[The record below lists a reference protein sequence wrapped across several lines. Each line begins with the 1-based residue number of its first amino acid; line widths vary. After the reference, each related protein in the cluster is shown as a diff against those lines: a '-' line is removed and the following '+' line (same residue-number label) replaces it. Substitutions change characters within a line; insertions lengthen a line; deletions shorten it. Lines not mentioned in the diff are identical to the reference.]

1 MSELLG
7 FLKAQK
13 SSRGARMVLNTLD
26 NKDLENGDGRG
37 DDEKASCSY
46 IKTINGMKV
55 NDHETCYDTSD
66 SGSAGLIEH
75 NTLENESNEFLEESD
90 CSVRDPDYEPSSSS
104 KNGNSDQEN
113 YDLAD
118 ERNITELDIEVLERK
133 ERTRWRRSNS
143 SGWKKNKVKKMK
155 IEQRQPKQV
164 NCSRC
169 RFTCSKKI
177 SEETRRRICTVF
189 WNCDFKRQKDFI
201 LNYVESTPPVR
212 RRIRNENGTSV
223 QIGDGGIFQGEDKRG
238 RKAPSNKTREEDVQR
253 VKSHIE
259 RFPAM
264 ESHYTRKSSRRK
276 YLDSKLSIAKM
287 YSLYKELCENENRKP
302 VSLITYRRIFCNN
315 YNLSFYKPKKDQ
327 CQMCVKFNAAT
338 EEKKQQ
344 LEEEYNAHI
353 KRKQDCYEAK
363 VRDKARSMEDKEFMC
378 CTFDLQCVL
387 QIPSSDVSPMYYARK
402 ICTYNLTIYELPP
415 PNNAYCYLWTEMNGK
430 RGSTEI
436 GSCLYY
442 YLQQLS
448 ETFKEIT
455 LYSDTCGGQN
465 RNQNVAA
472 LCLFLVQTT
481 RLTVIEHKFLES
493 GHSYMEVDSM
503 HSAIEHQQKFVPVY
517 TVQDWINVFHL
528 ARSQRKKKNAPPYN
542 VRELKFSDFF
552 DLSQLSKLIMKNKSR
567 KEYVMQ

>member
-1 MSELLG
+1 
-7 FLKAQK
+7 
-13 SSRGARMVLNTLD
+13 
-26 NKDLENGDGRG
+26 
-37 DDEKASCSY
+37 
-46 IKTINGMKV
+46 
-55 NDHETCYDTSD
+55 
-66 SGSAGLIEH
+66 
-75 NTLENESNEFLEESD
+75 
-90 CSVRDPDYEPSSSS
+90 
-104 KNGNSDQEN
+104 
-113 YDLAD
+113 
-118 ERNITELDIEVLERK
+118 
-133 ERTRWRRSNS
+133 
-143 SGWKKNKVKKMK
+143 
-155 IEQRQPKQV
+155 
-164 NCSRC
+164 
-169 RFTCSKKI
+169 
-177 SEETRRRICTVF
+177 
-189 WNCDFKRQKDFI
+189 
-201 LNYVESTPPVR
+201 
-212 RRIRNENGTSV
+212 
-223 QIGDGGIFQGEDKRG
+223 
-238 RKAPSNKTREEDVQR
+238 
-253 VKSHIE
+253 
-259 RFPAM
+259 
-264 ESHYTRKSSRRK
+264 
-276 YLDSKLSIAKM
+276 
-287 YSLYKELCENENRKP
+287 
-302 VSLITYRRIFCNN
+302 
-315 YNLSFYKPKKDQ
+315 
-327 CQMCVKFNAAT
+327 MCVKFNAAT

-387 QIPSSDVSPMYYARK
+387 QIPSSDVSPMYYSRK

-481 RLTVIEHKFLES
+481 RLTVIEHTFLES

-517 TVQDWINVFHL
+517 TVQDWINIFHL

-567 KEYVMQ
+567 DVHGELVNWLKVKSFRYLKNKPGILEYRYDHTSDYKEINVLGKGRPVNILKVKLSKTYKKMRPISLKKKTDLLKLCHGETIPEQFHLWYESLPVSQKVKDKVPAPAAEDSVSELSEESEVE